1 MKPKVVYN
9 DLQQAHRKADIALIK
24 VSIKD
29 FVRRL
34 REFLRRMRQC
44 LRQERN
50 KIKQYVKSR

>member
-1 MKPKVVYN
+1 MKIMYN
-9 DLQQAHRKADIALIK
+9 DIKQAHRKANIALIK

-34 REFLRRMRQC
+34 REFLRRTIRW
-44 LRQERN
+44 LRHEHK